1 MRDAED
7 DPLSSAG
14 REQEAGGDERTP
26 ERDDARRLQD
36 RIHETLMDS
45 FPASDPPS
53 WALGNS
59 RGDFDGHEDIDK

>member
-7 DPLSSAG
+7 DSLSSEG

-53 WALGNS
+53 
-59 RGDFDGHEDIDK
+59 